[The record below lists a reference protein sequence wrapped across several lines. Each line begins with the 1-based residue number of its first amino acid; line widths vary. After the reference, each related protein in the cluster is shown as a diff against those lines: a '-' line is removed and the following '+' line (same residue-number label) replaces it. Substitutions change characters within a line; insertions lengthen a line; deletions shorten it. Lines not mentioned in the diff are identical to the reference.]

1 MKQLEP
7 IFCIFLLDEK
17 YAMSFNLVSLQIEEN
32 LHDLNQDDFNKRENL
47 LRIYGHQEDNIVLLT
62 QNTQKFYKTQDL
74 VFCLIN

>member
-7 IFCIFLLDEK
+7 IFCIFLLNEK
-17 YAMSFNLVSLQIEEN
+17 YARSFNLVSLQIEEN